1 MFLQGTQQQTQS
13 PIRVVQTPSG
23 RFFGVVNDPEGREI
37 FGPYDELDE
46 LLAVMA
52 DWLTRAI
59 REASVEQLA

>member
-1 MFLQGTQQQTQS
+1 MFLQGAQQQTQL
-13 PIRVVQTPSG
+13 PVRVVQTPFG
-23 RFFGVVNDPEGREI
+23 RFFGVVNDPQGRET

-46 LLAVMA
+46 LLAVMS